1 MCISQCQLAVKLFK
15 GRKSADSHR
24 YITSIACGMD
34 KRFPQSQNVSYCP
47 VCGQIWGQVEWGPHL
62 FSSCEDC
69 EKCAKNA
76 LYGYSYLLQNWELQ
90 THSLLLSHFLCF
102 FFHLH
107 LGKIFAKTSIV
118 GNVLNAAILLLL
130 HSAKK

>member
-24 YITSIACGMD
+24 YITSACEMD

-90 THSLLLSHFLCF
+90 THSLLHFLILF
-102 FFHLH
+102 LSPSPGQNLF
-107 LGKIFAKTSIV
+107 KDIV
-118 GNVLNAAILLLL
+118 GNVLNAATILLLL
-130 HSAKK
+130 PSAKK